1 MATGLLGMRTLNG
14 YMPHPFTILSILM
27 RMIAYVDDFLSPA
40 ESTEYKWNMTMNL
53 KGGIQNNIPNDNC
66 VELQVGNIKQQLN
79 TQGSNKSFQSAQ
91 NICMTTQVVE
101 DIIENLRKTV
111 RSVKT
116 KRTRPDVDKT
126 ADIEYLRKYGCVKD
140 IEWDNFSSF
149 QAPISKIVPTDLFEW
164 IYRHQQIA
172 SVFM

>member
-1 MATGLLGMRTLNG
+1 M
-14 YMPHPFTILSILM
+14 
-27 RMIAYVDDFLSPA
+27 
-40 ESTEYKWNMTMNL
+40 EYDVNL

-66 VELQVGNIKQQLN
+66 VELQVGNIKRQLN

-116 KRTRPDVDKT
+116 KHTRPDVDKT
-126 ADIEYLRKYGCVKD
+126 ADIEKMVEYLRKYGCVKD
-140 IEWDNFSSF
+140 I
-149 QAPISKIVPTDLFEW
+149 
-164 IYRHQQIA
+164 
-172 SVFM
+172 